1 MTTTPTAPAVLTIH
15 GATRSSVA
23 WTLTDSG
30 AHHSTWG
37 QVHRAER
44 AAQQHGTARLSDQI
58 LDESMLIELRR
69 AMEAAR

>member
-15 GATRSSVA
+15 GASRSSVA
-23 WTLTDSG
+23 WSLSGTG
-30 AHHSTWG
+30 AHRSTWG

-44 AAQQHGTARLSDQI
+44 AAQHHGTARLSGQI

>member
-1 MTTTPTAPAVLTIH
+1 MTTTQTAPAVLTIH
-15 GATRSSVA
+15 GASRSGVA
-23 WTLTDSG
+23 WTLTGSG

>member
-1 MTTTPTAPAVLTIH
+1 MTTTPTAPAVLTIL
-15 GATRSSVA
+15 GATRNSVA
-23 WTLTDSG
+23 WTLTGSG

-37 QVHRAER
+37 QVHLAER

-69 AMEAAR
+69 AMETAR

>member
-1 MTTTPTAPAVLTIH
+1 MTAAPAVLTIL
-15 GATRSSVA
+15 GASRYAVA

-44 AAQQHGTARLSDQI
+44 AAQQHGSARLSDQI